1 MILRLA
7 SLLLALACVSMT
19 FAQEEPGG
27 QPAAAATADDPEDLG
42 KRVDKA
48 IADYEAVRKDAAKEA
63 QRKHLIGWLGQL
75 DAPEVDAYLLKELRA
90 TSRTPFGAEV
100 VDAIGKVA
108 RPELGKELGKL
119 LHDVRTAQPVRVAI
133 TRWMVA
139 GGAAGCDKVLE
150 LAAAPDDVAKPNV
163 RAAAVAALAQS
174 GDERAYRGLA
184 AMLTDGDHVR
194 TLALLQMTD
203 AIRGVATISNARV
216 KCVKDGNLIVSAT
229 AWRQL
234 AEERSP
240 RARGLTLDV
249 LERVFETPPA
259 PAAAELVRG
268 LVLVGDADFF
278 PAILRFGSIRGAD
291 VRRAL
296 KQSAGPASENRA
308 LMTYLVEEGLE
319 AETPAQRDVAKLL
332 LERAPLEVVQPLVE
346 RVRKELRRN
355 RRKVLDLAAGLHELL
370 AKDPSWQQ
378 DLVTLAA
385 NRDLESRLLG
395 LSMLLEMGSSAGVTL
410 ATQYCDEK
418 EWEVRSL
425 AFRYLTKCRDAAAV
439 PKLIDRYGKEEGRLA
454 FELDQALF
462 VHTGTRCWS
471 RKDWQAWWRAN
482 KDTFALP
489 HPDTVKAGGSSSGG
503 STASYYDIPLVSS
516 RIAFLIDHSGSM
528 RAQVGT
534 DKKFTRLDAAKEK
547 LTAVVEALPKTH
559 QCNMVTF
566 ETGVHPM
573 WKELRKLTNEN
584 RAEFLAAIEKI
595 PFGGGT
601 NTFGALLEAFE
612 DSEVDTIYLLTDGIP
627 TSGTIT
633 DPNEILDELQ
643 RINRTRQIVVHCI
656 AIGIDSDLLKDIAA
670 ITGGEYKY
678 VR

>member
-7 SLLLALACVSMT
+7 SLLLALAFASAT
-19 FAQEEPGG
+19 SAQEEPA
-27 QPAAAATADDPEDLG
+27 PTVAAATDDAEDLG
-42 KRVDKA
+42 RRVEKA

-75 DAPEVDAYLLKELRA
+75 DAPQVDAYLLKELRA

-119 LHDVRTAQPVRVAI
+119 LHDVRTAQPVRKAI
-133 TRWMVA
+133 ARWMI
-139 GGAAGCDKVLE
+139 GDGSSGCDRVLE

-163 RAAAVAALAQS
+163 RAAALAALAES

-184 AMLTDGDHVR
+184 AMLLDADNQKRVV
-194 TLALLQMTD
+194 LLQQTNS
-203 AIRGVATISNARV
+203 IRGAAIISNARI
-216 KCVKDGNLIVSAT
+216 KCVKDGNLIVAAT

-234 AEERSP
+234 AEEQHT

-296 KQSAGPASENRA
+296 KMSAAPAAENRA
-308 LMTYLVEEGLE
+308 LMTFLVEDGLE
-319 AETPAQRDVAKLL
+319 AETPAQRDVAKML
-332 LERAPLEVVQPLVE
+332 LERAPLEVVQPLIE
-346 RVRKELRRN
+346 RVRKELKRN
-355 RRKVLDLAAGLHELL
+355 RRKVIELAAGLHELL
-370 AKDPSWQQ
+370 AKDPTWQQ

-395 LSMLLEMGSSAGVTL
+395 LSMLLEMGSTAGVTL
-410 ATQYCDEK
+410 AGQYCDEK
-418 EWEVRSL
+418 DWEVRSL
-425 AFRYLTKCRDAAAV
+425 AFRYLTRCRDAAAV
-439 PKLIDRYGKEEGRLA
+439 PALIDRYGKEEGRLA
-454 FELDQALF
+454 WELDQALF
-462 VHTGTRCWS
+462 AHTGTRCWS
-471 RKDWQAWWRAN
+471 RKDWQAWWRSN
-482 KDTFALP
+482 KDTFVLP
-489 HPDTVKAGGSSSGG
+489 HPDTIKAGGSSSGG
-503 STASYYDIPLVSS
+503 STASYYDIPLVSN

-534 DKKFTRLDAAKEK
+534 DKKYTRLDAAKEK
-547 LTAVVEALPKTH
+547 LAAVVEALPKTH

-573 WKELRKLTNEN
+573 WKELRKLTDAN
-584 RAEFLAAIEKI
+584 RTEFLDAIKKI

-601 NTFGALLEAFE
+601 NTFGAVLEAFE

-633 DPNEILDELQ
+633 DPGEILDELQ

-656 AIGIDSDLLKDIAA
+656 AIGIDSDLLKDIAT